1 MRDEQVRRYARHIL
15 LPDVGG
21 LGQTAL
27 MVSAARVSIDGEPSA
42 ALVAALYLVAGG
54 VGGMIVGGATAAQLA
69 ALAAHGP
76 ETKIL
81 QPQVTH
87 ADPTSERAAALA
99 HPRDVVVPGAPA
111 WWPASTGTAD
121 ATALAYWRGGIA
133 ATRWMAEVVN
143 R

>member
-27 MVSAARVSIDGEPSA
+27 MVSAARVAIDGEPSA
-42 ALVAALYLVAGG
+42 SLVAARYLAAGG
-54 VGGMIVGGATAAQLA
+54 IGGLVVDGASAAQLA
-69 ALAAHGP
+69 LLSAHGP
-76 ETKIL
+76 DTKIL
-81 QPQVTH
+81 QTNVVQ

-99 HPRDVVVPGAPA
+99 HPRDLSVPSTPP
-111 WWPASTGTAD
+111 WWPSSSGD
-121 ATALAYWRGGIA
+121 ATALAFWRGGIA

>member
-1 MRDEQVRRYARHIL
+1 MRDDQVRRYARHIL

-27 MVSAARVSIDGEPSA
+27 MVSAARVHVDGEPSA
-42 ALVAALYLVAGG
+42 SLIAASFLAAGG
-54 VGGMIVGGATAAQLA
+54 VGGLVVDGASDAQLA

-81 QPQVTH
+81 QMNVSH
-87 ADPTSERAAALA
+87 AEPTSERAAALA
-99 HPRDVVVPGAPA
+99 HPRNLAVPSAPV
-111 WWPASTGTAD
+111 WWPSSAGDS
-121 ATALAYWRGGIA
+121 TALAYWRGGLA
-133 ATRWMAEVVN
+133 ATQWMADVMN

>member
-27 MVSAARVSIDGEPSA
+27 MVAAAHVHIDGEPSA
-42 ALVAALYLVAGG
+42 AHIAATYLVAGG
-54 VGGMIVGGATAAQLA
+54 VGGLVVDGASAAQLGE
-69 ALAAHGP
+69 LAAHATD
-76 ETKIL
+76 TKIV
-81 QPQVTH
+81 QSGVSR

-99 HPRDVVVPGAPA
+99 HPRDLAVPTSPA
-111 WWPASTGTAD
+111 WWPTSAGDS
-121 ATALAYWRGGIA
+121 TALAYWRGGLA
-133 ATRWMAEVVN
+133 ATKWMAEVVN